1 MPVGFDPNCNGYK
14 IYVSNLLDEDPDKPF
29 IISKFHKIIDRFVHI
44 ISLDVILPDVDIGI
58 LESLSIPALDLNQNI
73 ELGGGDRVVNSPSLR
88 VSPQSSCGISNEG
101 FGDQSNSEDSS
112 LSDSDRTLV
121 GDAPG
126 TVLFIVP
133 IIIANYVFLR

>member
-1 MPVGFDPNCNGYK
+1 MKFDPNYSGYK

-29 IISKFHKIIDRFVHI
+29 IISKLHAVIDRFVHI
-44 ISLDVILPDVDIGI
+44 ITIDVVLPDVDIAT
-58 LESLSIPALDLNQNI
+58 LESLSIPPLDLNQNI
-73 ELGGGDRVVNSPSLR
+73 DKLELGPGDRSTNSPSLR
-88 VSPQSSCGISNEG
+88 VSPQSGCAISNDA

-126 TVLFIVP
+126 
-133 IIIANYVFLR
+133 

>member
-1 MPVGFDPNCNGYK
+1 M
-14 IYVSNLLDEDPDKPF
+14 LDEDPDKPF
-29 IISKFHKIIDRFVHI
+29 VISKLHKIIDRFVHI

-58 LESLSIPALDLNQNI
+58 LESLSIPALDLNQNV
-73 ELGGGDRVVNSPSLR
+73 ELGGGDRAVNSPSLR
-88 VSPQSSCGISNEG
+88 VSPQSSCGISNEV

-126 TVLFIVP
+126 
-133 IIIANYVFLR
+133 IAFFVV